1 MRWNVHSRLE
11 GQHAFLS
18 ASKHSWINYTDDE
31 LVKSFYSYM
40 AAKDGT
46 KKHELAAL
54 LISEKEPLPDIKRT
68 LNMYVNDAIDFDM
81 RPEQKLYY
89 SDNAFGTADAISF
102 DEDRGYLRIHDLKTG
117 VTPVT
122 DKLGRLP
129 QLEVYAA
136 YFLLEYD
143 YDLKDTEIE
152 LRVYQNDDII
162 IEHPYVDDIAPIMDK
177 IVYFDKLIEQIKREE
192 RN

>member
-68 LNMYVNDAIDFDM
+68 LNMYVNDAIDFNM

>member
-1 MRWNVHSRLE
+1 MRWNNHSRLE

-31 LVKSFYSYM
+31 LVKSFYSFM

-54 LISEKEPLPDIKRT
+54 LISEKEPLPDIRRT
-68 LNMYVNDAIDFDM
+68 LNMYVNDAIDFNM

-102 DEDRGYLRIHDLKTG
+102 DEDRGFLRIHDLKTG

-143 YDLKDTEIE
+143 YDLKETEIE

-162 IEHPYVDDIAPIMDK
+162 IERPYVDDIAPIMDR

>member
-54 LISEKEPLPDIKRT
+54 LISEKEKLPDIRRT
-68 LNMYVNDAIDFDM
+68 LNMYVNDAIDLNM

-143 YDLKDTEIE
+143 YDLNETEIE
-152 LRVYQNDDII
+152 LRVYQNDDVI

>member
-31 LVKSFYSYM
+31 LVKSYYSFV
-40 AAKDGT
+40 AAKEGT

-54 LISEKEPLPDIKRT
+54 LISQKEPLPDIRRT
-68 LNMYVNDAIDFDM
+68 LNMYVNDAIEFNM
-81 RPEQKLYY
+81 RPEQKLYF

-102 DEDRGYLRIHDLKTG
+102 DEDKGFLRIHDLKTG

-143 YDLKDTEIE
+143 FDLRETEIE

-162 IEHPYVDDIAPIMDK
+162 VERPYVDDIAPIMDR

-192 RN
+192 R

>member
-31 LVKSFYSYM
+31 LVKSFYSFM

-54 LISEKEPLPDIKRT
+54 LISEKEPLPDIRRT

-102 DEDRGYLRIHDLKTG
+102 DEDRGFLRIHDLKTG

-143 YDLKDTEIE
+143 YDLKETEIE

-162 IEHPYVDDIAPIMDK
+162 IEHPYVDDIAPIMDR

>member
-68 LNMYVNDAIDFDM
+68 LNMYVNDAIDLNM

-117 VTPVT
+117 VIPVT

-143 YDLKDTEIE
+143 YDLKETEIE

>member
-1 MRWNVHSRLE
+1 
-11 GQHAFLS
+11 
-18 ASKHSWINYTDDE
+18 
-31 LVKSFYSYM
+31 M

-68 LNMYVNDAIDFDM
+68 LNMYVNDAIDLNM

-143 YDLKDTEIE
+143 YDLKETEIE

>member
-31 LVKSFYSYM
+31 LVKSYYSFV
-40 AAKDGT
+40 AAKEGT

-54 LISEKEPLPDIKRT
+54 LISQKEPLPDIRRT
-68 LNMYVNDAIDFDM
+68 LNMYVNDAIEFDM
-81 RPEQKLYY
+81 RPEQKLYF

-102 DEDRGYLRIHDLKTG
+102 DEDKGFLRIHDLKTG

-143 YDLKDTEIE
+143 FDLRETEIE

-162 IEHPYVDDIAPIMDK
+162 VERPYVDDIAPIMDR

-192 RN
+192 R

>member
-143 YDLKDTEIE
+143 YDLKETEIE

-162 IEHPYVDDIAPIMDK
+162 IEHPYVDDIAPIMDR

>member
-31 LVKSFYSYM
+31 LVKSYYSFV
-40 AAKDGT
+40 AAKEGT

-54 LISEKEPLPDIKRT
+54 LISQKEPLPDIRRT
-68 LNMYVNDAIDFDM
+68 LNMYVNDAIEFNM
-81 RPEQKLYY
+81 RPEQKLYF

-102 DEDRGYLRIHDLKTG
+102 DEDRGFLRIHDLKTG

-143 YDLKDTEIE
+143 FDLRETEIE

-162 IEHPYVDDIAPIMDK
+162 VERPYVDDIAPIMDR

-192 RN
+192 R